1 MIELRKDSNRIGIG
15 LLIYSII
22 TFAVVIADMI
32 IRTVFVTVQA
42 WLNGTGAEADALI
55 YAMLERYAEEAT
67 STMIGVGI
75 GLLFLILFFRKKISI
90 KKDIFVSRKK
100 MTLKRFLQILCVFMG
115 GQIVFSGAYELL
127 EAGLNL
133 I

>member
-90 KKDIFVSRKK
+90 
-100 MTLKRFLQILCVFMG
+100 
-115 GQIVFSGAYELL
+115 
-127 EAGLNL
+127 
-133 I
+133 